1 METKDITELFDIY
14 CRKVLKNKQIDY
26 YRTEASRK
34 KWEASFDGA
43 SEEVENPQALDD
55 YFVKKLR
62 VDGYEMEIKDDDL
75 WEHLINLRPQEL
87 HIILS
92 YALGC
97 SDYQISEE
105 LDMPRRTVSAKRN
118 RILELL
124 RKELERSR
132 DFEKSE

>member
-26 YRTEASRK
+26 YRTEAYRK

-43 SEEVENPQALDD
+43 SDEVENLQTFDD

-75 WEHLINLRPQEL
+75 WEHLMNLQPQEL

-92 YALGC
+92 YALGL
-97 SDYQISEE
+97 SDHQISEE
-105 LDMPRRTVSAKRN
+105 MNMPRRTVSAKRN
-118 RILELL
+118 RILDLL
-124 RKELERSR
+124 RRKLERSR
-132 DFEKSE
+132 DFEESE

>member
-43 SEEVENPQALDD
+43 SDEVENLQTFDN
-55 YFVKKLR
+55 YFVRKLQI
-62 VDGYEMEIKDDDL
+62 DGYVMEIKDDDL
-75 WEHLINLRPQEL
+75 WEHLMNLQPQEL

-92 YALGC
+92 YALGF

-105 LDMPRRTVSAKRN
+105 MDMPRRTVSAKRN

>member
-75 WEHLINLRPQEL
+75 WEHLMNLQ
-87 HIILS
+87 S
-92 YALGC
+92 
-97 SDYQISEE
+97 Q
-105 LDMPRRTVSAKRN
+105 DMFGNYYTFV
-118 RILELL
+118 E
-124 RKELERSR
+124 
-132 DFEKSE
+132 